1 MRASNKIDVTRLSH
15 ETEPE
20 RSRRRVSTLGTSLVV
35 FASAFFTVRAC
46 LERLFP
52 TPPAED
58 TYSDEYFSLAV
69 PMPNVANGGERR
81 RSYEFHEQRLIEIHE
96 LRLKMRKLIASI
108 IENCGTTEV
117 NIAVAKYMEIKNQN
131 GEGKSHSDH
140 LSDIATRLSPEIVR
154 SMHRLAEILQEHPE
168 LAPDLLP
175 AVEKCLSTLDFSDP
189 RKYVGGL
196 IPRSVPELH
205 ERETVRNASSEFL
218 QREERR
224 GAYEKEPAKAEI
236 IPTLQDLLGEEV
248 QTLTM

>member
-1 MRASNKIDVTRLSH
+1 M
-15 ETEPE
+15 
-20 RSRRRVSTLGTSLVV
+20 STLGTSLVV

-69 PMPNVANGGERR
+69 PMPNMANAGERGGPSAPMPNVANGGERR
-81 RSYEFHEQRLIEIHE
+81 RSYEFHEQRMIEIHE

>member
-1 MRASNKIDVTRLSH
+1 MDLFLNETDPKSIAVYIVMLLWIVLWKGLALWYASKRNSRAWFVLLLV
-15 ETEPE
+15 
-20 RSRRRVSTLGTSLVV
+20 VSTFGILEIVYL
-35 FASAFFTVRAC
+35 FFV
-46 LERLFP
+46 LK
-52 TPPAED
+52 
-58 TYSDEYFSLAV
+58 
-69 PMPNVANGGERR
+69 
-81 RSYEFHEQRLIEIHE
+81 